1 MFIITSNQKNAN
13 KNNFETSTYEWKI
26 KVQQRYTI
34 EDYPTIKKN
43 EIMKLSGNWRELEN
57 IALSEITQTQAD
69 KCHTFSI
76 HLRLPAQTLQI

>member
-1 MFIITSNQKNAN
+1 
-13 KNNFETSTYEWKI
+13 
-26 KVQQRYTI
+26 
-34 EDYPTIKKN
+34 
-43 EIMKLSGNWRELEN
+43 MKLSGNWRELEN